1 MEGFLSEEAA
11 MNARQRARRRFIRY
25 LAASPLMAP
34 LAIRAAQIAQDTE
47 LIATPDQALNVFD
60 FEAVARHRL
69 PIAHYSYLA
78 TGTSDEATLRA
89 NREAYSR
96 LSLRVRRLVDVR
108 KIDMSVSLF
117 GVVWDSPIIL
127 APVSSQRAFHP
138 EGEIASARA
147 ARAKN
152 HLQILSTPTSTS
164 VEEVSA
170 ARGAPVWYQLYASDQ
185 WRVTEGLVK
194 RVEAA
199 ECPALVLTV
208 DLQGGSN
215 RESLL
220 RARRRDTRD
229 CTACHTADPLR
240 PWLSIGPKPMFAGLD
255 TSAVTANTPLD
266 MDWTFV
272 RRVRALWPRKFLL
285 KGIVTGE
292 DAGLAVQQGVDGLI
306 VSNHG
311 GRAEDSGRATID
323 SLREVVDEVRGR
335 IPVLV
340 DGGIRRGPDI
350 FKALA
355 IGASAVCIGRP
366 YVWGLAAFGQPGVE
380 AVLDILRRELLM
392 VMRQAGTVRIADI
405 KRSLIVDQ
413 QSRG

>member
-1 MEGFLSEEAA
+1 
-11 MNARQRARRRFIRY
+11 
-25 LAASPLMAP
+25 
-34 LAIRAAQIAQDTE
+34 
-47 LIATPDQALNVFD
+47 
-60 FEAVARHRL
+60 
-69 PIAHYSYLA
+69 
-78 TGTSDEATLRA
+78 
-89 NREAYSR
+89 
-96 LSLRVRRLVDVR
+96 
-108 KIDMSVSLF
+108 
-117 GVVWDSPIIL
+117 
-127 APVSSQRAFHP
+127 
-138 EGEIASARA
+138 
-147 ARAKN
+147 
-152 HLQILSTPTSTS
+152 
-164 VEEVSA
+164 
-170 ARGAPVWYQLYASDQ
+170 
-185 WRVTEGLVK
+185 
-194 RVEAA
+194 
-199 ECPALVLTV
+199 
-208 DLQGGSN
+208 
-215 RESLL
+215 
-220 RARRRDTRD
+220 
-229 CTACHTADPLR
+229 
-240 PWLSIGPKPMFAGLD
+240 
-255 TSAVTANTPLD
+255 